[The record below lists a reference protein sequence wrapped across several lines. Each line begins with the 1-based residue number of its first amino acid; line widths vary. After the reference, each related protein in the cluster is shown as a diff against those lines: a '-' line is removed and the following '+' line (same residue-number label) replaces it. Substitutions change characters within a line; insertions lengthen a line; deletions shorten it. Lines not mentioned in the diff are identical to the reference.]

1 MIELS
6 HPFLMRH
13 IWSPWRME
21 YIENHG
27 KEGGCV
33 FCRALEMGDGPDNL
47 IVHRGAVAFVI
58 LNRYPYTSGHVMIV
72 PVRHQP
78 GLEAL
83 TSAELAEMMEL
94 TARSTGVLRRLYG
107 TSAFNVGLNIGE
119 AAGAGIKEH
128 VHIHVVPRWVGD
140 TNFMS
145 TLAETRVLPESLTD
159 TWQRIREGF
168 QVNAASAPA

>member
-1 MIELS
+1 MD
-6 HPFLMRH
+6 H

-33 FCRALEMGDGPDNL
+33 FCSAAALEDGPENL
-47 IVHRGAVAFVI
+47 IVHRGRHAFVI

-72 PVRHQP
+72 PLRHEP
-78 GLEAL
+78 DLEKLGAAERAELIEL
-83 TSAELAEMMEL
+83 TS
-94 TARSTGVLRRLYG
+94 RSTGVLRQVYQTR
-107 TSAFNVGLNIGE
+107 AFNVGMNIGE
-119 AAGAGIKEH
+119 AAGAGVKEH

-145 TLAETRVLPESLTD
+145 TLASTRVLPETLAD
-159 TWQRIREGF
+159 TWKRIQAGF
-168 QVNAASAPA
+168 STAKT

>member
-1 MIELS
+1 MIEYGKLL
-6 HPFLMRH
+6 FMKH

-27 KEGGCV
+27 KVNGCV
-33 FCRALEMGDGPDNL
+33 FCWAWEMGDSPENL
-47 IVHRGAVAFVI
+47 IVHRGSNAFVI

-72 PVRHQP
+72 PMQHKP
-78 GLEAL
+78 DLEGLTTTER
-83 TSAELAEMMEL
+83 SEMMEL
-94 TARSTGVLRRLYG
+94 TARASSVLRQLYNTG
-107 TSAFNVGLNIGE
+107 AFNIGLNIGE

-145 TLAETRVLPESLTD
+145 TLAEVRVLPETLAD
-159 TWQRIREGF
+159 TWKKISNAF
-168 QVNAASAPA
+168 ADNAATKAD